1 MGNAY
6 RILPDPNMQ
15 LFKLLQLSIKKGKKN
30 KIEEKKKHKHIRE
43 PGKML
48 WDYSHILW
56 KSELKKT
63 VYLKF
68 SPFCLFSLLTRF
80 AFLAIIRRRHIS
92 DL

>member
-15 LFKLLQLSIKKGKKN
+15 LFKLLQLSIKKGKKGKN
-30 KIEEKKKHKHIRE
+30 KTKQNTQKHIRE

-56 KSELKKT
+56 KSELKKIL
-63 VYLKF
+63 YLKF
-68 SPFCLFSLLTRF
+68 SPFCFFCLFVYLF
-80 AFLAIIRRRHIS
+80 CIS
-92 DL
+92 GHN

>member
-15 LFKLLQLSIKKGKKN
+15 LFKLLQLSIKKGKKGKTKQN
-30 KIEEKKKHKHIRE
+30 TQKHIRE

-56 KSELKKT
+56 KSELKKIL
-63 VYLKF
+63 YLKL
-68 SPFCLFSLLTRF
+68 SPFCFFCLFTCF
-80 AFLAIIRRRHIS
+80 AFLAIIRQRHIS